1 MHKTIVGLF
10 SLQRFNKDIKNPLQK
25 YNGNEQQRKRT
36 DLNMTETWRKLDRI
50 AKTWYNTFPQIIN
63 VAETWN
69 SMFQSHLRNSETW
82 DFVLCHFSGID
93 NCWLQKN
100 AYFSNSVSL
109 VNCFII
115 TYKFSVDICLGRL
128 KPVAEERHLWFV

>member
-69 SMFQSHLRNSETW
+69 SMFQSHLRNAETW

-115 TYKFSVDICLGRL
+115 TYKFSVDICLGHL